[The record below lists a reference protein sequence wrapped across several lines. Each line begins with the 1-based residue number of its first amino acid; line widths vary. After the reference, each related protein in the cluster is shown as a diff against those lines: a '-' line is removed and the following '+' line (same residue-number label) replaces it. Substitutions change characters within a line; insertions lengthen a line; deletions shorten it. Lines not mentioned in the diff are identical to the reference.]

1 MKKTRTFCL
10 FICAVLLLC
19 LLGGT
24 ADAQTDASV
33 TGGCRSIDAAKPLDG
48 TDKLLETSQAVIL
61 YERSSDTLIYA
72 YNADQKVDPSSMA
85 KLMTALIAVEVGD
98 LSSVATVTREALSH
112 VGIGVVTVKPR
123 LQAGEKLTLESLL
136 YCMVAASDN
145 DAAVVIAEHIAGSQ
159 QAFVDMMNQRAKL
172 LGCANTN
179 FTNAHG
185 LFDENACTTARD
197 ICRILNAALKNE
209 RFRTIFQAETYTVPA
224 TNKTQERNILTTNYM
239 MSKEYTSKYFDARV
253 TGGKTGTDGKGGR
266 CLAVTAEENGMEM
279 LAILFGAVPT
289 YNADNP
295 NILETFGSFEE
306 MKVLLDHVGE
316 KYEYRQIFYDNQTFS
331 QYPVAGGSNDAVTTP
346 VSAVST
352 VLPKDTTREQL
363 RLVQSDVPSLTAP
376 VSKGQNMGHIEVWY
390 GEICVAQTD
399 LVSMNAVSV
408 YQAPPE
414 PTGSA
419 GKDED
424 SGGAVIATV
433 IGVTVGIVLGAAA
446 LFFLVLLLIRSVR
459 KASVRARRRRRRM
472 NRQRS
477 R

>member
-1 MKKTRTFCL
+1 M
-10 FICAVLLLC
+10 ISAILLLS
-19 LLGGT
+19 LLGSP
-24 ADAQTDASV
+24 ASAQTDASV
-33 TGGCRSIDAAKPLDG
+33 TAGCRSIDAAKPLDG
-48 TDKLLETSQAVIL
+48 TGKLLETSRAVIL

-72 YNADQKVDPSSMA
+72 YNADQRLDPSSMA

-123 LQAGEKLTLESLL
+123 LQAGEELTLESLL

-159 QAFVDMMNQRAKL
+159 QAFVEMMNQRARL
-172 LGCANTN
+172 LGCTDTN

-185 LFDENACTTARD
+185 LYDEKAYTTARD

-209 RFRTIFQAETYTVPA
+209 QFRTIFQAKTYTVPA
-224 TNKTQERNILTTNYM
+224 TNKAEAREVLTTNYL
-239 MSKEYTSKYFDARV
+239 MSKDYTSRYYDARV

-289 YNADNP
+289 YNADDP

-306 MKVLLDHVGE
+306 MTVLLDYVGE
-316 KYEYRQIFYDNQTFS
+316 KYEYRQIFYENQTFS
-331 QYPVAGGSNDAVTTP
+331 QHPVAQGSNDAVTTP
-346 VSAVST
+346 VSAVSR
-352 VLPKDTTREQL
+352 VLPKNTTREQL
-363 RLVQSDVPSLTAP
+363 RLAQSDVPSLTAP
-376 VSKGQNMGHIEVWY
+376 VEKGQSVGHIEVWY

-399 LVSMNAVSV
+399 LVAMNGVSV
-408 YQAPPE
+408 YQAPAE

-424 SGGAVIATV
+424 SGGAVIAMV
-433 IGVTVGIVLGAAA
+433 IGITVGAALGIAA
-446 LFFLVLLLIRSVR
+446 LFFLILLLIRTVR

-472 NRQRS
+472 HRQRS